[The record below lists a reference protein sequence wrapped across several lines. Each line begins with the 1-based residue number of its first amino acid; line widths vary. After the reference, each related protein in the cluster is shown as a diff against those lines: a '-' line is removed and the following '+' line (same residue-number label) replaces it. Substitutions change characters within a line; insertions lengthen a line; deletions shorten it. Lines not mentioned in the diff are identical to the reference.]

1 MPTGGNEPN
10 DDLEGLPANF
20 RRSLE
25 LGAKVIGSLGK
36 GADLEQEIASRRKA
50 LRDVLDSHDAVHLM
64 GQLCM
69 AESFIDPN
77 TYAESEHPGSAYV
90 IEMVAAEL
98 LRRGDR
104 AGSREASAID
114 ANVLGP
120 IRDLAAEAAILES
133 LRRQINAGF
142 WDGPE
147 GAARGR
153 AAAHHL
159 YLRNP
164 GWWWQEHETLRGLFG
179 EERFASRHREK
190 LGFDCEAAIR
200 ISDAVPDL
208 TRDQLR
214 NWMES
219 ARDDSRDFAAGHP
232 AYDWAEEVFDG
243 KWKSDPTNAARF
255 IPVVWAL
262 NNVGDACL
270 LSPSGVA
277 AAAGVEIEVAAA
289 YLDRM
294 SLPFDQGEDDWFAL
308 AETARWRPYIK
319 VTDDAYLLTIPGAD
333 LWALRGAFEGVLKED
348 SGYRGH
354 RGRWLERRAAE
365 ILAPVLKPDELHH
378 SVRFHDSD
386 RQGEIDVLLRCGSTA
401 VLIEAKSA
409 TMRPGARRG
418 GAALLKHLRENL
430 TKAADQGKRAKDALF
445 GSIPLTDP
453 KGTEVKLTERITEVQ
468 TIMVTLDDLS
478 SVAPVLW
485 ELEGTRTLPGDATAP
500 WVVTL
505 HELEQVAATT
515 QWPVQFIHFLRRR
528 SRLNEFGRFVASDEL
543 DWWMHYL
550 TLGLYFEE
558 ETGEER
564 VRYTSLT
571 DPLDQWVLYEQ
582 GIRSEP
588 APKPE
593 MKVPPGSAQ
602 FLDLL
607 CLERPTAWVQ
617 AGCALLDASSDAQAE
632 FWKALKKL
640 RKRARKRKRVQR
652 VALSFKEPTP
662 LLFCAIAAVEPPG
675 DALLGSVKAQV
686 AERFDELGAQR
697 TLAIG
702 SAVSSKRPYDALVV
716 VDRPRE

>member
-1 MPTGGNEPN
+1 
-10 DDLEGLPANF
+10 
-20 RRSLE
+20 
-25 LGAKVIGSLGK
+25 
-36 GADLEQEIASRRKA
+36 
-50 LRDVLDSHDAVHLM
+50 
-64 GQLCM
+64 
-69 AESFIDPN
+69 
-77 TYAESEHPGSAYV
+77 
-90 IEMVAAEL
+90 
-98 LRRGDR
+98 
-104 AGSREASAID
+104 
-114 ANVLGP
+114 
-120 IRDLAAEAAILES
+120 
-133 LRRQINAGF
+133 
-142 WDGPE
+142 
-147 GAARGR
+147 
-153 AAAHHL
+153 
-159 YLRNP
+159 
-164 GWWWQEHETLRGLFG
+164 
-179 EERFASRHREK
+179 
-190 LGFDCEAAIR
+190 
-200 ISDAVPDL
+200 
-208 TRDQLR
+208 
-214 NWMES
+214 MES
-219 ARDDSRDFAAGHP
+219 ARDDSRDFVAGHP

-255 IPVVWAL
+255 MPVVWAL

-277 AAAGVEIEVAAA
+277 AAAGIEIEVAAA

-294 SLPFDQGEDDWFAL
+294 SLPFDQDEDNWFAL
-308 AETARWRPYIK
+308 AEAARWRPYIK
-319 VTDDAYLLTIPGAD
+319 VADDAYLLTIPGAD

-348 SGYRGH
+348 SGYQGH
-354 RGRWLERRAAE
+354 RSRWLERRAAD

-378 SVRFHDSD
+378 SVRFHDLD

-430 TKAADQGKRAKDALF
+430 TKAASQGKRAKEALF
-445 GSIPLTDP
+445 GSTPLTDP
-453 KGTEVKLTERITEVQ
+453 KGSEVKLTEPITEVQ

-485 ELEGTRTLPGDATAP
+485 ELEGTRTLPDDAMAP

-515 QWPVQFIHFLRRR
+515 QWPVQLIHFLRRR

-564 VRYTSLT
+564 VRYQSLT

-582 GIRSEP
+582 GIRSES

-593 MKVPPGSAQ
+593 MKLPSGSTQ

-607 CLERPTAWVQ
+607 CSERPSAWVQ

-662 LLFCAIAAVEPPG
+662 LLFCAIAAVGASG
-675 DALLGSVKAQV
+675 DALLESVQAQV
-686 AERFDELGAQR
+686 AERFEELGAQR

-716 VDRPRE
+716 VDRPRM